1 MVKGRALDKIHTM
14 DKIRLAIVDDHSIF
28 REGLLS
34 VLKTEPDI
42 EIVGEG
48 DSAEDAI
55 RLARELLPDIIF
67 LDISMPG
74 GGLNAAQ
81 TIVENYPV
89 VKIIILTGSEGES
102 HVMTALK
109 TGARAYVLKGV
120 AASELVNILHMVQS
134 GEIYVTPTLA
144 ANLLT
149 EMTSGYRNEPAESSF
164 EKLTEREHEI
174 LALIAA
180 GTSNKEIGLQLHL
193 TEKTVKHY
201 VTNILQKLQVHNR
214 VQAAILALKNEP
226 SKEGRK

>member
-1 MVKGRALDKIHTM
+1 MGKVSHV
-14 DKIRLAIVDDHSIF
+14 DKIRLVIVDDHSIF
-28 REGLLS
+28 REGLFS
-34 VLKTEPDI
+34 VLSTEPDI

-48 DSAEDAI
+48 ASAQDAL

-81 TIVENYPV
+81 AIVENYPV
-89 VKIIILTGSEGES
+89 VKIIILTGSEGEAN
-102 HVMTALK
+102 VMTALK

-120 AASELVNILHMVQS
+120 AARELVNILHTVQS
-134 GEIYVTPTLA
+134 GEVYVTPSLA
-144 ANLLT
+144 ANLLS
-149 EMTSGYRNEPAESSF
+149 EMTAGSRNETSQNTF

-214 VQAAILALKNEP
+214 VQAAILALKSEP
-226 SKEGRK
+226 NRTRQ

>member
-1 MVKGRALDKIHTM
+1 M

-28 REGLLS
+28 REGMLS
-34 VLKTEPDI
+34 VLSTEPDV
-42 EIVGEG
+42 EIVGQG
-48 DSAEDAI
+48 ASAEDAV
-55 RLARELLPDIIF
+55 RLAREFLPDIIF

-81 TIVENYPV
+81 QIVENYPV
-89 VKIIILTGSEGES
+89 VKIIILTGSEGEQ

-120 AASELVNILHMVQS
+120 AASELVNILHAVQS

-144 ANLLT
+144 ANLLS
-149 EMTSGYRNEPAESSF
+149 EMTTGSRNKPSDSTF
-164 EKLTEREHEI
+164 EKLTEREREI
-174 LALIAA
+174 LELIAS

-201 VTNILQKLQVHNR
+201 VTNIFQKLQVHNR
-214 VQAAILALKNEP
+214 VQAAIMALKTQP
-226 SKEGRK
+226 TRTR

>member
-1 MVKGRALDKIHTM
+1 M

-28 REGLLS
+28 REGMLS
-34 VLKTEPDI
+34 VLRTEPDL

-48 DSAEDAI
+48 ANAEDAV
-55 RLARELLPDIIF
+55 RLAHDFLPDIIF

-81 TIVENYPV
+81 KIVENYPV

-102 HVMTALK
+102 HVMAALK

-120 AASELVNILHMVQS
+120 TASELVNILHTVQS
-134 GEIYVTPTLA
+134 GEVYVTPTLA
-144 ANLLT
+144 ANLLS
-149 EMTSGYRNEPAESSF
+149 EMTADSRSAPAESMI

-201 VTNILQKLQVHNR
+201 VTNILQKLQVQNR
-214 VQAAILALKNEP
+214 VQAAIMALKTP
-226 SKEGRK
+226 PDRPR

>member
-1 MVKGRALDKIHTM
+1 ME
-14 DKIRLAIVDDHSIF
+14 KIRLVIVDDHSIF

-48 DSAEDAI
+48 ASAEEAV
-55 RLARELLPDIIF
+55 RLARELLPDIIL

-74 GGLNAAQ
+74 GGLSAAQ
-81 TIVENYPV
+81 EIVENFPV

-120 AASELVNILHMVQS
+120 AARELVSILHAVQA

-144 ANLLT
+144 ANLLS
-149 EMTSGYRNEPAESSF
+149 EMTGSSHAEAPF
-164 EKLTEREHEI
+164 EKLTEREQEI
-174 LALIAA
+174 LELIAA
-180 GTSNKEIGLQLHL
+180 GTPNKEIGLTLHL

-214 VQAAILALKNEP
+214 VQAAIVALK
-226 SKEGRK
+226 STSSRSQ

>member
-1 MVKGRALDKIHTM
+1 MEI
-14 DKIRLAIVDDHSIF
+14 IRIVIVDDHSIF

-48 DSAEDAI
+48 ATADDAV
-55 RLARELLPDIIF
+55 RLAREHLPDIIL

-81 TIVENYPV
+81 EIVEQYPV

-120 AASELVNILHMVQS
+120 AASELVNILHSVQS

-144 ANLLT
+144 ANLLS
-149 EMTSGYRNEPAESSF
+149 EMAPGLRSEASESPF
-164 EKLTEREHEI
+164 ERLTEREQEI
-174 LALIAA
+174 LELIAA

-214 VQAAILALKNEP
+214 VQAAILALKNQP
-226 SKEGRK
+226 DRPR

>member
-1 MVKGRALDKIHTM
+1 M

-28 REGLLS
+28 LEGMLS

-48 DSAEDAI
+48 ATAEDAV
-55 RLARELLPDIIF
+55 RLAREFLPDIIF

-74 GGLNAAQ
+74 GGLNAARE
-81 TIVENYPV
+81 IVENYPV

-120 AASELVNILHMVQS
+120 AARELVNILHAVQA

-149 EMTSGYRNEPAESSF
+149 EMTSGLRTEPTESTF

-174 LALIAA
+174 LELIAA
-180 GTSNKEIGLQLHL
+180 GTSNKEIGLKLHL

-201 VTNILQKLQVHNR
+201 VTNIFQKLQVHNR
-214 VQAAILALKNEP
+214 VQAAILALKTQPNRP
-226 SKEGRK
+226 R

>member
-1 MVKGRALDKIHTM
+1 M
-14 DKIRLAIVDDHSIF
+14 DKIRIAIVDDHSIF
-28 REGLLS
+28 REGMLS
-34 VLKTEPDI
+34 ILKTEPDI
-42 EIVGEG
+42 EIIGEG
-48 DSAEDAI
+48 ASAEDAV
-55 RLARELLPDIIF
+55 RLAREFLPDIIF

-81 TIVENYPV
+81 SIVENYPV

-120 AASELVNILHMVQS
+120 AARELVNILHAVQS

-144 ANLLT
+144 ASLLS
-149 EMTSGYRNEPAESSF
+149 EMSTGSRNEPSAGVF
-164 EKLTEREHEI
+164 EKLTGREHEI
-174 LALIAA
+174 LSLIAA

-214 VQAAILALKNEP
+214 VQAAILALKPPPNQT
-226 SKEGRK
+226 R

>member
-1 MVKGRALDKIHTM
+1 MKLMDKIIHV
-14 DKIRLAIVDDHSIF
+14 DKIRLVIVDDHSIF
-28 REGLLS
+28 REGMLS
-34 VLKTEPDI
+34 VLSTEPDI
-42 EIVGEG
+42 EIVGAG
-48 DSAEDAI
+48 ASAEDAV

-81 TIVENYPV
+81 VIVEKFPV

-102 HVMTALK
+102 NVMTALK

-120 AASELVNILHMVQS
+120 AARELVNILHVVQS

-144 ANLLT
+144 ANLLS
-149 EMTSGYRNEPAESSF
+149 EMTTGSRNEPPESTF
-164 EKLTEREHEI
+164 EKLTEREQQI
-174 LALIAA
+174 LVLIAA

-214 VQAAILALKNEP
+214 VQAAILALKAQPN
-226 SKEGRK
+226 RTR

>member
-1 MVKGRALDKIHTM
+1 MDNIHPI
-14 DKIRLAIVDDHSIF
+14 DKIRLVIVDDHSIF
-28 REGLLS
+28 RAGLLS
-34 VLKTEPDI
+34 VLSTEPDI

-48 DSAEDAI
+48 ASAEDALH
-55 RLARELLPDIIF
+55 LAREFLPDIIF

-81 TIVENYPV
+81 AIVENCPV

-120 AASELVNILHMVQS
+120 SARELVNILHTVQS

-144 ANLLT
+144 ANLLS
-149 EMTSGYRNEPAESSF
+149 EMSIGSRNEPLESTF
-164 EKLTEREHEI
+164 DKLTEREHEI

-214 VQAAILALKNEP
+214 VQAAIMALKTQPN
-226 SKEGRK
+226 RTR

>member
-1 MVKGRALDKIHTM
+1 MDKGHT

-28 REGLLS
+28 REGMLS

-42 EIVGEG
+42 EIVGQG
-48 DSAEDAI
+48 ASADDAV
-55 RLARELLPDIIF
+55 RLAREFLPDIIF

-81 TIVENYPV
+81 LIVEKYPV

-120 AASELVNILHMVQS
+120 SARELVNILHTVQS

-144 ANLLT
+144 ANLLSD
-149 EMTSGYRNEPAESSF
+149 MTTGSRNEPSKSAF

-214 VQAAILALKNEP
+214 VQAAIMALKDQPN
-226 SKEGRK
+226 RTQ

>member
-1 MVKGRALDKIHTM
+1 M

-28 REGLLS
+28 REGMLS
-34 VLKTEPDI
+34 VLSTEPDV
-42 EIVGEG
+42 EIVGQG
-48 DSAEDAI
+48 ASAEDAV

-74 GGLNAAQ
+74 GGLNAARE
-81 TIVENYPV
+81 IMENYPV
-89 VKIIILTGSEGES
+89 VKIIILTGSEGEQ

-120 AASELVNILHMVQS
+120 AARELVNILHTVQS

-144 ANLLT
+144 ANLLS
-149 EMTSGYRNEPAESSF
+149 EMTTGSRDKPSESTF
-164 EKLTEREHEI
+164 EKLTEREREI
-174 LALIAA
+174 LELIAA

-201 VTNILQKLQVHNR
+201 VTNIFQKLQVSNR
-214 VQAAILALKNEP
+214 VQAAILALKTQSNRP
-226 SKEGRK
+226 R

>member
-1 MVKGRALDKIHTM
+1 M

-28 REGLLS
+28 LEGMLS
-34 VLKTEPDI
+34 VLKTEPDL

-48 DSAEDAI
+48 ANAEDAV
-55 RLARELLPDIIF
+55 RLAREFLPDIIF

-74 GGLNAAQ
+74 GGLNAARE
-81 TIVENYPV
+81 IVENYPV

-109 TGARAYVLKGV
+109 SGARAYVLKGV
-120 AASELVNILHMVQS
+120 AARELVNILHAVQA

-149 EMTSGYRNEPAESSF
+149 EMTTGSHTELPEGTF
-164 EKLTEREHEI
+164 EKLTEREREI
-174 LALIAA
+174 LELIAA
-180 GTSNKEIGLQLHL
+180 GTSNKEIGLKLHL

-201 VTNILQKLQVHNR
+201 VTNIFQKLQVHNR
-214 VQAAILALKNEP
+214 VQAAILALKTQP
-226 SKEGRK
+226 SRTR

>member
-1 MVKGRALDKIHTM
+1 M

-28 REGLLS
+28 REGMLS
-34 VLKTEPDI
+34 VLATEPDI
-42 EIVGEG
+42 EIVGQG
-48 DSAEDAI
+48 ANAEDAV
-55 RLARELLPDIIF
+55 RLAREFLPDIIF

-81 TIVENYPV
+81 MIVESYPV

-120 AASELVNILHMVQS
+120 AARELVNILHMVQA

-144 ANLLT
+144 ANLLS
-149 EMTSGYRNEPAESSF
+149 EMTTGSRNESSQSTF

-214 VQAAILALKNEP
+214 VQAAILALKTRP
-226 SKEGRK
+226 DRTR

>member
-1 MVKGRALDKIHTM
+1 M

-28 REGLLS
+28 REGMLS
-34 VLKTEPDI
+34 VLSTEPDV
-42 EIVGEG
+42 EIVGQG
-48 DSAEDAI
+48 ASAEDAV
-55 RLARELLPDIIF
+55 RLAREFLPDIIF

-81 TIVENYPV
+81 QIVENYPV
-89 VKIIILTGSEGES
+89 VKIIILTGSEGEQ

-120 AASELVNILHMVQS
+120 AASELVNILHAVQS

-144 ANLLT
+144 ANLLS
-149 EMTSGYRNEPAESSF
+149 EMTTGPRNEPSESTF
-164 EKLTEREHEI
+164 EKLTEREREI
-174 LALIAA
+174 LELIAS

-201 VTNILQKLQVHNR
+201 VTNIFQKLQVHNR
-214 VQAAILALKNEP
+214 VQAAIMALKTQP
-226 SKEGRK
+226 TRTR

>member
-1 MVKGRALDKIHTM
+1 M
-14 DKIRLAIVDDHSIF
+14 DKIRIAIVDDHSIF
-28 REGLLS
+28 LEGMLS
-34 VLKTEPDI
+34 VLKTEPDL
-42 EIVGEG
+42 EIVGQG
-48 DSAEDAI
+48 ATAEDAE
-55 RLARELLPDIIF
+55 RLAREFLPDIIF

-81 TIVENYPV
+81 FIVENYPV

-120 AASELVNILHMVQS
+120 AARELVNILHAVQA

-144 ANLLT
+144 ANLLAD
-149 EMTSGYRNEPAESSF
+149 MTSAPRDGSSGAPM
-164 EKLTEREHEI
+164 EKLTDREREI
-174 LALIAA
+174 LALIAE

-214 VQAAILALKNEP
+214 VQAAIMAHKAQSNLP
-226 SKEGRK
+226 

>member
-1 MVKGRALDKIHTM
+1 M

-28 REGLLS
+28 REGMLS
-34 VLKTEPDI
+34 VLGTEPDI
-42 EIVGEG
+42 EIVGQGET
-48 DSAEDAI
+48 AEDAV

-89 VKIIILTGSEGES
+89 VKIIILTGSEGEA

-120 AASELVNILHMVQS
+120 AARELVNILHTVQS
-134 GEIYVTPTLA
+134 GEVYVTPTLA
-144 ANLLT
+144 ASLLS
-149 EMTSGYRNEPAESSF
+149 EMTTGPRNEPSESTF
-164 EKLTEREHEI
+164 DKLTEREHEI

-214 VQAAILALKNEP
+214 VQAAVMALKTEP
-226 SKEGRK
+226 PRTK

>member
-1 MVKGRALDKIHTM
+1 M

-48 DSAEDAI
+48 ATAEDAI

-74 GGLNAAQ
+74 GGLSAARE
-81 TIVENYPV
+81 IVENFPV

-109 TGARAYVLKGV
+109 LGARAYVLKGV
-120 AASELVNILHMVQS
+120 AARELVNILHAVQA
-134 GEIYVTPTLA
+134 GEVYVTPTLA
-144 ANLLT
+144 ANILS
-149 EMTSGYRNEPAESSF
+149 EMTASNEKDTSSKPL
-164 EKLTEREHEI
+164 EKLTEREQEI
-174 LALIAA
+174 LQLIAA
-180 GTSNKEIGLQLHL
+180 GTSNKEIGLKLNI

-214 VQAAILALKNEP
+214 VQAAVMALKSQPNRP
-226 SKEGRK
+226 G

>member
-1 MVKGRALDKIHTM
+1 MGKVNHV
-14 DKIRLAIVDDHSIF
+14 DKIRLVIVDDHSIF

-34 VLKTEPDI
+34 VLSTEPDI

-48 DSAEDAI
+48 ASAADAV

-81 TIVENYPV
+81 AIVENYPV
-89 VKIIILTGSEGES
+89 VKIIILTGSEGEA

-120 AASELVNILHMVQS
+120 AARELVNILHTVQS
-134 GEIYVTPTLA
+134 GEVYVTPTLA
-144 ANLLT
+144 ANLLS
-149 EMTSGYRNEPAESSF
+149 EMTAGARNEAPESTF

-214 VQAAILALKNEP
+214 VQAAILALKSEP
-226 SKEGRK
+226 NRTRQ

>member
-1 MVKGRALDKIHTM
+1 M

-28 REGLLS
+28 LEGMLS
-34 VLKTEPDI
+34 VLRTEPDL

-48 DSAEDAI
+48 ASAEDAV
-55 RLARELLPDIIF
+55 RLAREFLPDIIF

-74 GGLNAAQ
+74 GGLNAARE
-81 TIVENYPV
+81 IVENFPV

-120 AASELVNILHMVQS
+120 AARELVNILHAVQA

-149 EMTSGYRNEPAESSF
+149 EMTTGAHTEPPEGTF
-164 EKLTEREHEI
+164 EKLTEREREI
-174 LALIAA
+174 LELIAA
-180 GTSNKEIGLQLHL
+180 GTSNKEIGLKLHL

-201 VTNILQKLQVHNR
+201 VTNIFQKLQVHNR
-214 VQAAILALKNEP
+214 VQAAILALKTQP
-226 SKEGRK
+226 SRAR

>member
-1 MVKGRALDKIHTM
+1 M

-28 REGLLS
+28 REGMLS
-34 VLKTEPDI
+34 VLSTEPDI
-42 EIVGEG
+42 EIVGQG
-48 DSAEDAI
+48 ANAEDAV
-55 RLARELLPDIIF
+55 RLAREFLPDIIF

-81 TIVENYPV
+81 LIVESYPV

-120 AASELVNILHMVQS
+120 AARELVNILHMVQA

-144 ANLLT
+144 ANLLS
-149 EMTSGYRNEPAESSF
+149 EMTSASRNETSESTF

-214 VQAAILALKNEP
+214 VQAAILALKTQP
-226 SKEGRK
+226 DRTR

>member
-1 MVKGRALDKIHTM
+1 M
-14 DKIRLAIVDDHSIF
+14 DKIRLVIVDDHSIF

-42 EIVGEG
+42 EIVGQG
-48 DSAEDAI
+48 ASAEDAVH
-55 RLARELLPDIIF
+55 LAREFLPDIIL

-74 GGLNAAQ
+74 GGLQAAQ
-81 TIVENYPV
+81 EIVENYPV
-89 VKIIILTGSEGES
+89 VKIIILTGSEGEM

-120 AASELVNILHMVQS
+120 AARELVNILHMVQS

-149 EMTSGYRNEPAESSF
+149 EMTAGPRNETSQGSF
-164 EKLTEREHEI
+164 DKLTEREHEI

-180 GTSNKEIGLQLHL
+180 GTINKEIGLQLHL
-193 TEKTVKHY
+193 TEKTV
-201 VTNILQKLQVHNR
+201 
-214 VQAAILALKNEP
+214 
-226 SKEGRK
+226 

>member
-1 MVKGRALDKIHTM
+1 MDKPHPM
-14 DKIRLAIVDDHSIF
+14 DKIRLVIVDDHSIF
-28 REGLLS
+28 REGMLS
-34 VLKTEPDI
+34 VLSTEPDI
-42 EIVGEG
+42 EIVGQGEN
-48 DSAEDAI
+48 AEDAV

-89 VKIIILTGSEGES
+89 VKIIILTGSEGEA

-109 TGARAYVLKGV
+109 TGARAYVLKGL
-120 AASELVNILHMVQS
+120 AARELVNILHTVQS
-134 GEIYVTPTLA
+134 GEVYVTPTLA
-144 ANLLT
+144 ASLLSEIT
-149 EMTSGYRNEPAESSF
+149 TGSRNEPSQSTF
-164 EKLTEREHEI
+164 DKLTEREHEI

-214 VQAAILALKNEP
+214 VQAAVMALKSP
-226 SKEGRK
+226 PDRAK

>member
-1 MVKGRALDKIHTM
+1 MDKVNHV

-28 REGLLS
+28 REGMLS
-34 VLKTEPDI
+34 VLATEPDI
-42 EIVGEG
+42 EIVGQG
-48 DSAEDAI
+48 ANAEDAV
-55 RLARELLPDIIF
+55 RLVREFLLDIIF

-81 TIVENYPV
+81 SIVENYPV
-89 VKIIILTGSEGES
+89 VKIIILTGSEGEA

-120 AASELVNILHMVQS
+120 AARELVNILHMVHS

-144 ANLLT
+144 ASLLS
-149 EMTSGYRNEPAESSF
+149 EMTTGARNESSESTF

-214 VQAAILALKNEP
+214 VQAAILALKDQP
-226 SKEGRK
+226 TRPR

>member
-1 MVKGRALDKIHTM
+1 M
-14 DKIRLAIVDDHSIF
+14 DKIRLVIVDDHSIF

-48 DSAEDAI
+48 ANADDAV
-55 RLARELLPDIIF
+55 RLAHEHLPDIIL

-74 GGLNAAQ
+74 GGLSAAQ
-81 TIVENYPV
+81 QIVENYPV

-120 AASELVNILHMVQS
+120 AASELVNILHAVQA

-144 ANLLT
+144 ANLLS
-149 EMTSGYRNEPAESSF
+149 EMTAASHKEASETTF
-164 EKLTEREHEI
+164 EKLTEREQEI
-174 LALIAA
+174 LELIAA

-214 VQAAILALKNEP
+214 VQAAVMALKSQPNR
-226 SKEGRK
+226 SR

>member
-1 MVKGRALDKIHTM
+1 M

-28 REGLLS
+28 REGMLS
-34 VLKTEPDI
+34 VLSTELDI
-42 EIVGEG
+42 EIVGQG
-48 DSAEDAI
+48 ANAEDAV
-55 RLARELLPDIIF
+55 RLAREFLPDIIF

-81 TIVENYPV
+81 LIVESYPV

-120 AASELVNILHMVQS
+120 AARELVNILHMVQA

-144 ANLLT
+144 ANLLS
-149 EMTSGYRNEPAESSF
+149 EMTTASRNEPSESTF

-214 VQAAILALKNEP
+214 VQAAILALKTQP
-226 SKEGRK
+226 DRTR

>member
-1 MVKGRALDKIHTM
+1 MDKVNHV
-14 DKIRLAIVDDHSIF
+14 DKIRLVIVDDHSIF
-28 REGLLS
+28 REGMLS
-34 VLKTEPDI
+34 VLATEPDI
-42 EIVGEG
+42 EIVGQG
-48 DSAEDAI
+48 ASAEDAV

-120 AASELVNILHMVQS
+120 AARELVNILHMVQA

-144 ANLLT
+144 ANLLS
-149 EMTSGYRNEPAESSF
+149 EMSIGSRNEPLESTF
-164 EKLTEREHEI
+164 DKLTEREHEI

-214 VQAAILALKNEP
+214 VQAAILALKTPP
-226 SKEGRK
+226 SRTR

>member
-1 MVKGRALDKIHTM
+1 MDKGHTM

-28 REGLLS
+28 REGMLS
-34 VLKTEPDI
+34 VLSTEPDV
-42 EIVGEG
+42 EIVGQG
-48 DSAEDAI
+48 ASADDAV
-55 RLARELLPDIIF
+55 RLAHDFLPDIIF

-81 TIVENYPV
+81 SIVEKYPV

-120 AASELVNILHMVQS
+120 TARELVNIMHTVQS

-144 ANLLT
+144 ANLLS
-149 EMTSGYRNEPAESSF
+149 EMSTGSRNEPTESTF

-174 LALIAA
+174 LTLIAA

-214 VQAAILALKNEP
+214 VQAAIIALKTTP
-226 SKEGRK
+226 SRTK

>member
-1 MVKGRALDKIHTM
+1 MDKVKAVE
-14 DKIRLAIVDDHSIF
+14 KIRLVIVDDHSIF
-28 REGLLS
+28 RQGMLS
-34 VLKTEPDI
+34 VLSTEPDI

-48 DSAEDAI
+48 ASAQDAV

-67 LDISMPG
+67 LDVSMPG
-74 GGLNAAQ
+74 GGLNAARQ
-81 TIVENYPV
+81 IVEKFPV

-120 AASELVNILHMVQS
+120 AARELVNILHMVQS
-134 GEIYVTPTLA
+134 GEVYVTPTLA
-144 ANLLT
+144 ANLLS
-149 EMTSGYRNEPAESSF
+149 EMTSASRNEPPESTF

-180 GTSNKEIGLQLHL
+180 GTSNKEIGLKLHL

-214 VQAAILALKNEP
+214 VQAAILALKTPPNRTHE
-226 SKEGRK
+226 

>member
-1 MVKGRALDKIHTM
+1 M

-28 REGLLS
+28 REGMLS
-34 VLKTEPDI
+34 VLSTELDI
-42 EIVGEG
+42 EIVGQG
-48 DSAEDAI
+48 ANAEDAV
-55 RLARELLPDIIF
+55 RLAREFLPDIIF

-81 TIVENYPV
+81 LIVESYPV

-120 AASELVNILHMVQS
+120 AARELVNILHMVQA

-144 ANLLT
+144 ANLLS
-149 EMTSGYRNEPAESSF
+149 EMTSASRNETSESTF

-214 VQAAILALKNEP
+214 VQAAILALKTQP
-226 SKEGRK
+226 DRTR